1 MSAENK
7 RVCGQGKAWRAL
19 LSGAI
24 MSAPARRRRLI
35 TSMCDSYAATCSGV
49 RPSWSR
55 TVTSARAPSKRPV
68 TSPWPQNAAQCRGA
82 TPIASWQSA
91 LIPPSN
97 SALTASALPCI
108 AAMVNAS
115 AMPSGS
121 AEEDGAF
128 VFGSSRA
135 LERQVL
141 GPLEEGIVGV
151 LVVVEW
157 AVERSLHLSNVESTR

>member
-1 MSAENK
+1 
-7 RVCGQGKAWRAL
+7 
-19 LSGAI
+19 
-24 MSAPARRRRLI
+24 
-35 TSMCDSYAATCSGV
+35 
-49 RPSWSR
+49 
-55 TVTSARAPSKRPV
+55 
-68 TSPWPQNAAQCRGA
+68 
-82 TPIASWQSA
+82 
-91 LIPPSN
+91 
-97 SALTASALPCI
+97 
-108 AAMVNAS
+108 MVNAS

-157 AVERSLHLSNVESTR
+157 AVERSALCRMSNLRDDVFSQVCPKFEGLRSVGRETSQQASTPPWRRFVNNIKFGASAVVGIGYVESLLSRVAARPLAS

>member
-1 MSAENK
+1 
-7 RVCGQGKAWRAL
+7 
-19 LSGAI
+19 
-24 MSAPARRRRLI
+24 
-35 TSMCDSYAATCSGV
+35 
-49 RPSWSR
+49 
-55 TVTSARAPSKRPV
+55 
-68 TSPWPQNAAQCRGA
+68 
-82 TPIASWQSA
+82 
-91 LIPPSN
+91 
-97 SALTASALPCI
+97 
-108 AAMVNAS
+108 MVNAS

-157 AVERSLHLSNVESTR
+157 AVERSLPWNLKKRDDDFTSLPQV